1 MISAIVLAAGSGK
14 RMGGKTMKQFLKIGS
29 NPVIIQTLSV
39 FERSCFIDDVI
50 LVSPESEVDFSR
62 RFVKAASLDK
72 VSKIVVGGSER
83 QHSVKNGLNAVSQ
96 NSDIVIIHDGVRP
109 FLTEKNITDVVAS
122 AKKSGAAI
130 LAVPVKDTVKEASG
144 EYISRTIPRENLW
157 LAQTPQAF
165 RYNVIKKAFENAD
178 NLGLTGTDDA
188 SLVEATGK
196 EVSIVLGSYNNI
208 KITTPEDLLFA
219 EALVS
224 RQFTVDTT

>member
-1 MISAIVLAAGSGK
+1 
-14 RMGGKTMKQFLKIGS
+14 MKQFLKIGP

-39 FERSCFIDDVI
+39 FEKSCLIDDVI

-62 RFVKAASLDK
+62 RFVKAANLDK

-83 QHSVKNGLNAVSQ
+83 QLSVKNGLNAVSKK

-144 EYISRTIPRENLW
+144 EYINRTIPREKLW

-165 RYNVIKKAFENAD
+165 RYNVIKEAFENAERY
-178 NLGLTGTDDA
+178 GLTGTDDA
-188 SLVEATGK
+188 SLVEAIGK
-196 EVSIVLGSYNNI
+196 EVSIVMGSYNNI

-219 EALVS
+219 EALVKE
-224 RQFTVDTT
+224 QDL

>member
-39 FERSCFIDDVI
+39 FEKSCLIDDII
-50 LVSPESEVDFSR
+50 LVSPENEVDFSI

-165 RYNVIKKAFENAD
+165 QYNVIKEAFENAD

-219 EALVS
+219 EALVKEHGL
-224 RQFTVDTT
+224 